1 MLDGKLRSK
10 MNIQLQMHKLL
21 PPHLSSNAVST
32 GYDIRLAQP
41 DEHIRK
47 LMQCLQ
53 NGWKL
58 RQLTNQ

>member
-1 MLDGKLRSK
+1 